1 MMKRFNFFL
10 IFFVVG
16 IFLLTG
22 FYATQNIFAAEE
34 EKILYFNSSGGMLQ
48 KAQQK
53 AYFDFYTKDTGIKV
67 IYSSPSN
74 FAKLKM
80 MVESGN
86 IEWDIT
92 ELPMRDYVRAVRDG
106 LLEPVDWSVID
117 PNNEIPK
124 EYQLKWAYPGSA
136 YSTIF
141 AYRTVKYS
149 KENHPKTWSEFWD
162 VKKFPGPRSLRNNPV
177 DNLEF
182 ALMADGVPKD
192 NLYPLDIE
200 RAFKS
205 LDKIKPHIAV
215 WWTAG
220 AQPPQLLSDGEVEF
234 TTAWNGRIT
243 TIKKEGAPVE
253 IEWNQGLL
261 KVSRYG
267 IPKGAKHK
275 KNAMLMLKYMARA
288 EGQAISAKMTGYTGF
303 NKRLGEFLDPET
315 AKNLCTYPENAKVQA
330 VQNAKWWLENAD
342 KVTEMWQ
349 SWKLE

>member
-1 MMKRFNFFL
+1 MKKSNIL
-10 IFFVVG
+10 VIFVAVW
-16 IFLLTG
+16 
-22 FYATQNIFAAEE
+22 IFAFFTSNNLQAEE

-53 AYFDFYTKDTGIKV
+53 AYFDAYEKETGIKV
-67 IYSSPSN
+67 VYSAPSN
-74 FAKLKM
+74 FAKLKL

-86 IEWDIT
+86 VEWDIT
-92 ELPMRDYVRAVRDG
+92 ELPMRDHVRAVRDG
-106 LLEPVDWSVID
+106 LLEPLNWDVID

-124 EYQLKWAYPGSA
+124 EHRLPYAYPGSA
-136 YSTIF
+136 YSTIM

-149 KENHPKTWSEFWD
+149 KENHPRNWAEFWD
-162 VKKFPGPRSLRNNPV
+162 VTKFPGGRSFRDNPV

-192 NLYPLDIE
+192 KIYPIDLD

-205 LDKIKPHIAV
+205 LDRIKPHITV
-215 WWTAG
+215 WWTVG
-220 AQPPQLLSDGEVEF
+220 AQPPQLLYDGEVEF
-234 TTAWNGRIT
+234 ATAWNGRIT
-243 TIKKEGAPVE
+243 TIKREGAPVD

-275 KNAMLMLKYMARA
+275 DNAMKMFNIMARA
-288 EGQAISAKMTGYTGF
+288 KAEAVYAKMTGYTGF
-303 NKRLGEFLDPET
+303 NKRLGEFLDPDI
-315 AKNLCTYPENAKVQA
+315 AKSLCTYPENAKVQA
-330 VQNAKWWLENAD
+330 VQSGKWWLENAD

-349 SWKLE
+349 SWKLK